1 MGNDGVP
8 YDPSWFSTIKVNKSA
23 TVQRAGELLTRRSV
37 KKKWQL
43 AWEIRAIQCIDLT
56 TLAGDDTSSN
66 VKRLC
71 AKAKNPLN
79 ADVLSGLGITSLT
92 TGAVCVYPNHVAE
105 AGQNF
110 FLQSQLFFYIRYHIK
125 IVIFLFFFIFLFF

>member
-8 YDPSWFSTIKVNKSA
+8 FDPSWFSSIKVNKSA

-43 AWEIRAIQCIDLT
+43 AWEVRAIQCIDLT
-56 TLAGDDTSSN
+56 TLAGDDTPSN

-71 AKAKNPLN
+71 AKARNPLN
-79 ADVLSGLGITSLT
+79 ADILAGLGITELK

-105 AGQNF
+105 AGWN
-110 FLQSQLFFYIRYHIK
+110 LLFYF
-125 IVIFLFFFIFLFF
+125 VFFLFFLNFL